1 MKGRCLLSL
10 VIVNVNDNTAEEAE
24 WCVFA
29 EEHIGMQCE
38 AVGSAYVSQNAAET
52 VTESYI

>member
-1 MKGRCLLSL
+1 M
-10 VIVNVNDNTAEEAE
+10 NVNDNTAEEAE

-52 VTESYI
+52 VNESYI